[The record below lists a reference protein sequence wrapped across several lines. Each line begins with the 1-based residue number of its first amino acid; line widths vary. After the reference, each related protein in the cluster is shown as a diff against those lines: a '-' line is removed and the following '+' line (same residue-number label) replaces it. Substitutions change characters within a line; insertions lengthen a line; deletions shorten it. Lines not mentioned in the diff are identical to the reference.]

1 MKQQTFLDAPFVFD
15 RQKSDD
21 AKADGMRRAADARP
35 EPLQHARHVAR
46 ELCEQFGETNAD
58 IVGTEMKARYGID
71 SLGPAAGSLFKVGF
85 VFTGRRVRSTRISN
99 HARELKVWRLEVD
112 GE

>member
-1 MKQQTFLDAPFVFD
+1 MKQTNFLDAPFVFV
-15 RQKSDD
+15 RKRSAD
-21 AKADGMRRAADARP
+21 AKTEGMLNAADARP
-35 EPLQHARHVAR
+35 RALQLARQVAR
-46 ELCEQFGETNAD
+46 ELCEQFGETEAD
-58 IVGTEMKARYGID
+58 AVGRELKVRYGID

-99 HARELKVWRLEVD
+99 HARELKIWRLKLA